1 MKVGK
6 NRPTE
11 RKGVNAARSLFEA
24 AGCLFQEVDTRNDF
38 GKDAYVDL
46 TQDGVVTGDC
56 IGVQVKSGE
65 SYRRKNDYVIPAIGH
80 VDCWRNSPL
89 PIAGIVYDP
98 DLGSLFWCDLTEACR
113 RRSQGDESPVA
124 VPADHVLDAETL
136 ESAFK
141 PYFVAAARAV
151 ARESAALNLLSE
163 DAEVQGSAT
172 FDCLALGRG
181 DPRFLIL
188 LRCVLPHLR
197 GLPRLHAI
205 HVLSHVTPHP
215 DIFWTKENWVPEES
229 CRRVREYLRWS
240 PTEIL
245 ELMEAVDCEG
255 WHRGGIGQSLFM
267 LLVEDPGIGPKLR
280 RAAIDAVRRGS
291 EDAAWMALYVYLYLR
306 GDGASQ
312 AFEAVLAEEPALRHL
327 DMVPELRR
335 QLQEYAQIYLF
346 E

>member
-6 NRPTE
+6 NRPME

-46 TQDGVVTGDC
+46 TEDGVVTGDC

-65 SYRRKNDYVIPAIGH
+65 TYRRKNDYVIPVTGH
-80 VDCWRNSPL
+80 VECWRNSPL

-98 DLGSLFWCDLTEACR
+98 DIGSMFWCDLTEACR
-113 RRSQGDESPVA
+113 RRSLGDESPVG
-124 VPADHVLDAETL
+124 VPADHVLDADTL

-141 PYFVAAARAV
+141 PYFIAAARAV
-151 ARESAALNLLSE
+151 ARESVALNLLSE
-163 DAEVQGSAT
+163 DAEVQGGAT

-181 DPRFLIL
+181 DPRFLVL
-188 LRCVLPHLR
+188 LRCILPHLR

-215 DIFWTKENWVPEES
+215 DILWTAKNWVPEES
-229 CRRVREYLRWS
+229 CRRVCEYLRWS
-240 PTEIL
+240 PTEVL
-245 ELMEAVDCEG
+245 ELMEAVDGEG

-280 RAAIDAVRRGS
+280 RAAIEAVRREN
-291 EDAAWMALYVYLYLR
+291 EDVAWMALYVHLYLR
-306 GDGASQ
+306 RGDARA
-312 AFEAVLAEEPALRHL
+312 AFEDVLAEEPALRHL
-327 DMVPELRR
+327 DLIPELRQ
-335 QLQEYAQIYLF
+335 QLQEGTPLCLF